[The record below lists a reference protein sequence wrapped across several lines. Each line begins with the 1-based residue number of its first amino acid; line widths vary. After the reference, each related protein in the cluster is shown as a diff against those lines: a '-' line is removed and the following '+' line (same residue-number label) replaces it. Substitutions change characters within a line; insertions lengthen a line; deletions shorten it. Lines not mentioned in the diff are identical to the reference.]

1 MNGDMALELAEE
13 RLLSA
18 VLAELAREPR
28 AGVLPGW
35 SVGVRAALVL
45 LGVAVAFATAWYVRT
60 DRDTA
65 APPEVQEPQPLP
77 PPTRVEGGKA
87 LEKLLRDAPGTRNLW
102 AIVQP
107 ADLNVVAEFVH
118 VERLLLE
125 PFTPPSNGPV
135 AAPQGWNL
143 LPLTRLGRLRSVT
156 IGYCEG
162 VAVEEIA
169 RLAALP
175 GLREFG
181 LIGTVHTFDAAM
193 GKVLHGMSLRRVSLE
208 AVRIAPAGFDALVAM
223 SGLEHLEFGNCI
235 GLDECDLARL
245 GKLQELR
252 SLHLRGVGSRLVAGL
267 AAGNFQGGAPP
278 RVQLTPAVMQALAG
292 LPDLRELVLDSSP
305 LDAAV
310 LAALPAQLER
320 LGLRECLV
328 TDDGDFRR
336 CAALPKL
343 RAVSCSVPEL
353 LTREQATGSFVRRQE
368 AMCALLDRQPL
379 RELRFVGTVTDAM
392 AASLGRQL
400 ALEELDFQDTSHEDG
415 LPLALFATLPKL
427 RRLRLL
433 FAGEKTDPTPLAKL
447 PALQRV
453 ELHEPHAAALAA
465 FRKLLGDR
473 VVVVAPDY

>member
-208 AVRIAPAGFDALVAM
+208 AVRVAPAGFDALVAL

-235 GLDECDLARL
+235 GLDGCDLARL

-368 AMCALLDRQPL
+368 AMCALLDRHGL
-379 RELRFVGTVTDAM
+379 DHELVWTLGARPFLTGRGALID
-392 AASLGRQL
+392 ASLLAIRSVTGHQAKLSTSGGTSDGRFIAEICPQVIEIGPVNASIHKIDECVDEAAPAQL
-400 ALEELDFQDTSHEDG
+400 AAIYRHILEQL
-415 LPLALFATLPKL
+415 
-427 RRLRLL
+427 
-433 FAGEKTDPTPLAKL
+433 L
-447 PALQRV
+447 PAADV
-453 ELHEPHAAALAA
+453 
-465 FRKLLGDR
+465 
-473 VVVVAPDY
+473 